1 MEDGKWVQ
9 VGLGQLGVP
18 NANLDPTAQLE
29 QREEPQTLTPLYT
42 SPNPEVVSTSN
53 LEQQTGTIYQ

>member
-1 MEDGKWVQ
+1 MENGRWVQ

-18 NANLDPTAQLE
+18 NANLDPTATQLE
-29 QREEPQTLTPLYT
+29 QREEPQTLTPLHT

-53 LEQQTGTIYQ
+53 SKQ